1 MAKYY
6 TLVPL
11 PQGRFAELSLLDRA
25 VFGLIWERWK
35 LGSYKL
41 LGGCDDW
48 YDHDEEDVFCIYAHN
63 ELSRLVG
70 ASEKTIRRSLE
81 TLRTKKMITWRKAK
95 FMGANRYYVARDV
108 QQYMSSLRKSNKET
122 DESP

>member
-41 LGGCDDW
+41 IGGCEDW
-48 YDHDEEDVFCIYAHN
+48 YDPDEEDIFCIFAHD
-63 ELSRLVG
+63 ELARLVG

-81 TLRTKKMITWRKAK
+81 TLRTRNMISWRKAK

-108 QQYMSSLRKSNKET
+108 QQYMSSLRKSSKET